1 MGKFASFVVGAG
13 QGALATKRYQDSLDR
28 AKKQDELLASVLTGG
43 MKKDPMSNT
52 TFDPETGGT
61 VDMSTGKVTYHPADI
76 EDLESRRALQGRIG
90 MANGGM
96 VTPMPHHMDKMS
108 WQRSSF
114 KK

>member
-1 MGKFASFVVGAG
+1 MGKLASFAVGAG
-13 QGALATKRYQDSLDR
+13 QGALATKRYQDSVER
-28 AKKQDELLASVLTGG
+28 TKRQDDLLASVLSGG

-52 TFDPETGGT
+52 TFDAETGGT
-61 VDMSTGKVTYHPADI
+61 MDMSTGKVTYYPADM
-76 EDLESRRALQGRIG
+76 EDLDDRKRRAVG

-96 VTPMPHHMDKMS
+96 VKPIPQHMDKMD